1 MLPWCLRIPVTDKT
15 LSDLQLMHSLHKP
28 YPGQQ
33 QVAASYLT
41 IGTKFKVCLMPVL
54 KSSADVQHLNNE
66 LCFQGQ
72 CQEFGF
78 YVYGKDQTPQQ
89 VIWVL
94 LKIALKR

>member
-1 MLPWCLRIPVTDKT
+1 MVPKDPSHWQDPVWPTTDAQSAQTLPRAAASGCL
-15 LSDLQLMHSLHKP
+15 LSDDRN
-28 YPGQQ
+28 
-33 QVAASYLT
+33 
-41 IGTKFKVCLMPVL
+41 KVQGLFDPVL

-94 LKIALKR
+94 LKIVLKR